1 MKLNWGFFPLVSLE
15 RKNIPKQLFL
25 SKINFSVENKIFNN
39 NSLVHDDSA
48 VDYPHQSNIISC
60 LLQSYDFWSMNLWLE
75 MKWRISLS
83 QSCTH
88 WPVIFGKDNTTLDV
102 GGKWIRR
109 EFTVPLPLAKMEFVC
124 VVSICKTCFKI
135 HWIIK
140 DAEVLCE
147 NNSQI
152 SWREINF
159 LQLLL

>member
-109 EFTVPLPLAKMEFVC
+109 ELAEP
-124 VVSICKTCFKI
+124 
-135 HWIIK
+135 
-140 DAEVLCE
+140 
-147 NNSQI
+147 SQKVFWERRCI
-152 SWREINF
+152 LWDCLKEKSSPKNF
-159 LQLLL
+159 CILNPKNYSSKNK